1 MKIVYFISNK
11 RLITL
16 IKIDCFHMATNK
28 TSNSSQPSSQ
38 SNSNLL
44 DGISVFVQVVQ
55 SKSFVN
61 AAEKMNHSTSYI
73 SKEVSKLETRL
84 GIRLLHRTT
93 RTLSLT
99 SEGEVYYRQCQQI
112 IEDALQVES
121 SISGRQQIPQGRLK
135 LSCPVGIGVSRI
147 RPILAEFIAKYPKV
161 TLDIDLNDHKVDLI
175 SDGFDIVIRAAI
187 KLESS
192 SLISRRFMNST
203 SLTLASPEYLK
214 VHGTPKHPDELVEH
228 QIISYRNLK
237 NPEVWQYTTKNGQQ
251 IQTQVNSR
259 VLCNNSEMMTSL
271 CLAGQGI
278 IRMPLFNLSDEVA
291 TGKLVPLFEDFM
303 PINIGVYLVY
313 PSRKNMPA
321 KLKCFIDFIVDK
333 LGDS

>member
-1 MKIVYFISNK
+1 M
-11 RLITL
+11 T
-16 IKIDCFHMATNK
+16 TNK
-28 TSNSSQPSSQ
+28 ISNSSQPSSQ
-38 SNSNLL
+38 SKSNLL

-84 GIRLLHRTT
+84 GVRLLHRTT
-93 RTLSLT
+93 RTLNLT

-121 SISGRQQIPQGRLK
+121 SISGRQLIPQGLLK

-147 RPILAEFIAKYPKV
+147 RPILAEFIAKYPKI

-333 LGDS
+333 LGNS

>member
-1 MKIVYFISNK
+1 MS
-11 RLITL
+11 
-16 IKIDCFHMATNK
+16 ANK
-28 TSNSSQPSSQ
+28 TPSTPQ
-38 SNSNLL
+38 SKSNLL
-44 DGISVFVQVVQ
+44 DGIAIFVQVVQ

-61 AAEKMNHSTSYI
+61 AAEKLNHSTSYI

-84 GIRLLHRTT
+84 GVRLLHRTT

-99 SEGEVYYRQCQQI
+99 SEGEVYYQQCQQI
-112 IEDALQVES
+112 IEDALHVEN

-147 RPILAEFIAKYPKV
+147 RPILAEFLAKYPKI
-161 TLDIDLNDHKVDLI
+161 TLDIDLNDHKVDLVA
-175 SDGFDIVIRAAI
+175 DGFDIVIRAAVQ
-187 KLESS
+187 LEDS

-203 SLTLASPEYLK
+203 SLTLASPAYLK
-214 VHGTPKHPDELVEH
+214 THGTPKHPDELVNH
-228 QIISYRNLK
+228 HMISYRNLK
-237 NPEVWQYTTKNGQQ
+237 NPEVWQYRTNKGLK
-251 IQTQVNSR
+251 IQTQVHSR
-259 VLCNNSEMMTSL
+259 VLCNNSEMMISL

-278 IRMPLFNLSDEVA
+278 IRMPLFNLREEVKA
-291 TGKLVPLFEDFM
+291 GKLVPLFEDLM

>member
-1 MKIVYFISNK
+1 MKANTTPFS
-11 RLITL
+11 
-16 IKIDCFHMATNK
+16 
-28 TSNSSQPSSQ
+28 PQ
-38 SNSNLL
+38 SKSNLL
-44 DGISVFVQVVQ
+44 DGIAIFVQVVQ

-84 GIRLLHRTT
+84 GVRLLHRTT

-99 SEGEVYYRQCQQI
+99 SEGEVYYQQCQQI
-112 IEDALQVES
+112 IEDALQVEG

-135 LSCPVGIGVSRI
+135 LSCPVGICVSRI
-147 RPILAEFIAKYPKV
+147 RPILAEFIAKYPKI
-161 TLDIDLNDHKVDLI
+161 TLDLDLNDHKVDLI
-175 SDGFDIVIRAAI
+175 ADGFDIVIRAAVQ
-187 KLESS
+187 LEDS

-214 VHGTPKHPDELVEH
+214 QHGTPTHPDELVDH
-228 QIISYRNLK
+228 QMISYRNLK
-237 NPEVWQYTTKNGQQ
+237 MPDIWQYTTKSGQK
-251 IQTQVNSR
+251 IQTHVKSR
-259 VLCNNSEMMTSL
+259 VLCNNSEMMISL

-278 IRMPLFNLSDEVA
+278 IRMPLFNLREEVEA
-291 TGKLVPLFEDFM
+291 GKLIPLFEDLM

-321 KLKCFIDFIVDK
+321 KLKCFIDFIMEK

>member
-1 MKIVYFISNK
+1 MKANTTLFPPQNK
-11 RLITL
+11 
-16 IKIDCFHMATNK
+16 
-28 TSNSSQPSSQ
+28 
-38 SNSNLL
+38 SNLL
-44 DGISVFVQVVQ
+44 DGIAIFVQVVQ

-84 GIRLLHRTT
+84 GVRLLHRTT

-99 SEGEVYYRQCQQI
+99 SEGEVYYQQCQQI

-147 RPILAEFIAKYPKV
+147 RPILAEFLAKYPKI
-161 TLDIDLNDHKVDLI
+161 TLDIDLNDHKVDLVA
-175 SDGFDIVIRAAI
+175 DGFDIVIRAAVQ
-187 KLESS
+187 LEDS

-214 VHGTPKHPDELVEH
+214 NHGTPMHPEELVDH
-228 QIISYRNLK
+228 QMISYRNLK
-237 NPEVWQYTTKNGQQ
+237 TPETWHYTTKSGHKT
-251 IQTQVNSR
+251 QTHVTSR
-259 VLCNNSEMMTSL
+259 VSCNNSEMMISL

-278 IRMPLFNLSDEVA
+278 IRMPLFNLREEVES
-291 TGKLVPLFEDFM
+291 GKLIPLFEDLM

-313 PSRKNMPA
+313 PSKKNMPA
-321 KLKCFIDFIVDK
+321 KLRCFIDFIMEK

>member
-1 MKIVYFISNK
+1 MK
-11 RLITL
+11 
-16 IKIDCFHMATNK
+16 ANK
-28 TSNSSQPSSQ
+28 TLSSPQ

-84 GIRLLHRTT
+84 GVRLLHRTT

-99 SEGEVYYRQCQQI
+99 SEGEVYYQQCQQI

-121 SISGRQQIPQGRLK
+121 SLSGRQQTPQGRLK

-147 RPILAEFIAKYPKV
+147 RPILAEFLAKYPKI
-161 TLDIDLNDHKVDLI
+161 TLDIDLNDHKVDLVA
-175 SDGFDIVIRAAI
+175 DGFDIVIRAAVQ
-187 KLESS
+187 LEDS

-214 VHGTPKHPDELVEH
+214 NHGTPMQPEDLVHH
-228 QIISYRNLK
+228 QMISYRNLK
-237 NPEVWQYTTKNGQQ
+237 TPETWQYTTKSGHKT
-251 IQTQVNSR
+251 QTHVTSR
-259 VLCNNSEMMTSL
+259 VSCNNSEMMISL

-278 IRMPLFNLSDEVA
+278 IRMPLFNLREEVES
-291 TGKLVPLFEDFM
+291 GKLIPLFEDLM

-313 PSRKNMPA
+313 PSKKNMPA
-321 KLKCFIDFIVDK
+321 KLRCFIDFIMEK
-333 LGDS
+333 LGDT

>member
-1 MKIVYFISNK
+1 MK
-11 RLITL
+11 
-16 IKIDCFHMATNK
+16 ANK
-28 TSNSSQPSSQ
+28 TLSSPQ

-84 GIRLLHRTT
+84 GVRLLHRTT

-99 SEGEVYYRQCQQI
+99 SEGEVYYQQCQQI

-121 SISGRQQIPQGRLK
+121 SLSGRQQIPQGRLK

-147 RPILAEFIAKYPKV
+147 RPILAEFLAKYPKI
-161 TLDIDLNDHKVDLI
+161 TLDIDLNDHKVDLVA
-175 SDGFDIVIRAAI
+175 DGFDIVIRAAVQ
-187 KLESS
+187 LEDS

-214 VHGTPKHPDELVEH
+214 NHGTPMQPEDLVHH
-228 QIISYRNLK
+228 QMISYRNLK
-237 NPEVWQYTTKNGQQ
+237 TPETWQYTTKSGHKT
-251 IQTQVNSR
+251 QTHVTSR
-259 VLCNNSEMMTSL
+259 VSCNNSEMMISL

-278 IRMPLFNLSDEVA
+278 IRMPLFNLREEVES
-291 TGKLVPLFEDFM
+291 GKLIPLFEDLM

-313 PSRKNMPA
+313 PSKKNMPA
-321 KLKCFIDFIVDK
+321 KLRCFIDFIMEK
-333 LGDS
+333 LGDT

>member
-1 MKIVYFISNK
+1 M
-11 RLITL
+11 T
-16 IKIDCFHMATNK
+16 TNK

-38 SNSNLL
+38 SKSNLL

-84 GIRLLHRTT
+84 GVRLLHRTT

-121 SISGRQQIPQGRLK
+121 SISGRQLIPQGRLK

-147 RPILAEFIAKYPKV
+147 RPILAEFIAKYPKI

>member
-1 MKIVYFISNK
+1 MKAN
-11 RLITL
+11 TL
-16 IKIDCFHMATNK
+16 F
-28 TSNSSQPSSQ
+28 SSSQ
-38 SNSNLL
+38 SQSNLL
-44 DGISVFVQVVQ
+44 DGIAVFVQVVQ

-61 AAEKMNHSTSYI
+61 AAEKMQHSTSYI

-84 GIRLLHRTT
+84 GVRLLHRTT

-99 SEGEVYYRQCQQI
+99 SEGEVYYQQCQQI
-112 IEDALQVES
+112 IEDALHVENS
-121 SISGRQQIPQGRLK
+121 LSGRQQIPQGRLK
-135 LSCPVGIGVSRI
+135 LSCPIGIGVSRI
-147 RPILAEFIAKYPKV
+147 RPILAEFMAKYPKV

-175 SDGFDIVIRAAI
+175 ADGFDIVIRAAMQ
-187 KLESS
+187 LEDS

-203 SLTLASPEYLK
+203 SLTLASPEYLTQY
-214 VHGTPKHPDELVEH
+214 GRPKHPDELVDH
-228 QIISYRNLK
+228 HMISYRNLK
-237 NPEVWQYTTKNGQQ
+237 TPETWQYSSQNGQVT
-251 IQTQVNSR
+251 QTHVTSR
-259 VLCNNSEMMTSL
+259 VSCNNSEMMISL

-278 IRMPLFNLSDEVA
+278 IRMPLFNLREEVA

-321 KLKCFIDFIVDK
+321 KVKCFIDFIVDK

>member
-1 MKIVYFISNK
+1 MK
-11 RLITL
+11 
-16 IKIDCFHMATNK
+16 ANK
-28 TSNSSQPSSQ
+28 TLSSPQ

-84 GIRLLHRTT
+84 GVRLLHRTT

-99 SEGEVYYRQCQQI
+99 SEGEVYYQQCQQI

-121 SISGRQQIPQGRLK
+121 SLSGRQQTPQGRLK

-147 RPILAEFIAKYPKV
+147 RPILAEFLAKYPKI
-161 TLDIDLNDHKVDLI
+161 TLDIDLNDHKVDLVA
-175 SDGFDIVIRAAI
+175 DGFDIVIRAAVQ
-187 KLESS
+187 LEDS

-203 SLTLASPEYLK
+203 GLTLASPEYLRK
-214 VHGTPKHPDELVEH
+214 HGTPKHPDELVDH
-228 QIISYRNLK
+228 QMISYRNLK
-237 NPEVWQYTTKNGQQ
+237 NPEVWQYRTNNGLN

-259 VLCNNSEMMTSL
+259 VLCNNSEMMISL

-278 IRMPLFNLSDEVA
+278 IRMPLFNLREEVE
-291 TGKLVPLFEDFM
+291 TGKLISLFEDLM

>member
-1 MKIVYFISNK
+1 MTANKI
-11 RLITL
+11 L
-16 IKIDCFHMATNK
+16 
-28 TSNSSQPSSQ
+28 SSPQ
-38 SNSNLL
+38 SKSNLL

-61 AAEKMNHSTSYI
+61 AAEKMNHSSSYI
-73 SKEVSKLETRL
+73 SKEVSKLESRL
-84 GIRLLHRTT
+84 GVRLLHRTT

-121 SISGRQQIPQGRLK
+121 NISGRQQIPQGRLK

-147 RPILAEFIAKYPKV
+147 RPILAEFIAKYPKI

-175 SDGFDIVIRAAI
+175 SDGFDIVIRAAAQ
-187 KLESS
+187 LEDS

-203 SLTLASPEYLK
+203 RLTLASPKYLK
-214 VHGTPKHPDELVEH
+214 IHGTPKHPDELKDH
-228 QIISYRNLK
+228 QMISYRNLK
-237 NPEVWQYTTKNGQQ
+237 NPEVWQYITQSGQKIQ
-251 IQTQVNSR
+251 IQVNSR

-278 IRMPLFNLSDEVA
+278 IRMPLFNLSDEVI
-291 TGKLVPLFEDFM
+291 TGKLVPLFEDLM

-333 LGDS
+333 LGDR

>member
-1 MKIVYFISNK
+1 MSSN
-11 RLITL
+11 
-16 IKIDCFHMATNK
+16 NP
-28 TSNSSQPSSQ
+28 PSTPQ
-38 SNSNLL
+38 SKSNLL
-44 DGISVFVQVVQ
+44 DGIAIFVQVVQ

-61 AAEKMNHSTSYI
+61 AAEKLNHSTSYI

-84 GIRLLHRTT
+84 GVRLLHRTT

-99 SEGEVYYRQCQQI
+99 SEGAVYYQQCQQI
-112 IEDALQVES
+112 IEDALHVEN

-147 RPILAEFIAKYPKV
+147 RPILAEFLAKYPKI
-161 TLDIDLNDHKVDLI
+161 TLDIDLNDHKVDLVA
-175 SDGFDIVIRAAI
+175 DGFDIVIRAAVQ
-187 KLESS
+187 LEDS

-214 VHGTPKHPDELVEH
+214 THGTPKHPDELVDH
-228 QIISYRNLK
+228 HMISYRNLK
-237 NPEVWQYTTKNGQQ
+237 NPEVWQYRTKKGLK

-259 VLCNNSEMMTSL
+259 VLCNNSEMMISL

-278 IRMPLFNLSDEVA
+278 IRMPLFNLREEVNA
-291 TGKLVPLFEDFM
+291 GKLTPLFEDYM

-313 PSRKNMPA
+313 PSRKNMSA
-321 KLKCFIDFIVDK
+321 KLKCFIDFIVEK

>member
-1 MKIVYFISNK
+1 MTANKI
-11 RLITL
+11 L
-16 IKIDCFHMATNK
+16 
-28 TSNSSQPSSQ
+28 SSPQ
-38 SNSNLL
+38 SKSNLL

-73 SKEVSKLETRL
+73 SKEVSKLESRL
-84 GIRLLHRTT
+84 GVRLLHRTT

-121 SISGRQQIPQGRLK
+121 NISGRQQIPQGRLK

-147 RPILAEFIAKYPKV
+147 RPILAEFIAKYPKI

-175 SDGFDIVIRAAI
+175 SDGFDIVIRAAAQ
-187 KLESS
+187 LEDS

-203 SLTLASPEYLK
+203 RLTLASPKYLK
-214 VHGTPKHPDELVEH
+214 IHGTPKHPDELKDH
-228 QIISYRNLK
+228 QMISYRNLK
-237 NPEVWQYTTKNGQQ
+237 NPEVWQYITQSGQK

-278 IRMPLFNLSDEVA
+278 IRMPLFNLSDEVI
-291 TGKLVPLFEDFM
+291 TGKLVPLFEDLM

-333 LGDS
+333 LGDR

>member
-1 MKIVYFISNK
+1 MTANKI
-11 RLITL
+11 L
-16 IKIDCFHMATNK
+16 
-28 TSNSSQPSSQ
+28 SSPQ
-38 SNSNLL
+38 SKSNLL

-61 AAEKMNHSTSYI
+61 AAKKMNHSTSYI
-73 SKEVSKLETRL
+73 SKEVSKLEYRL
-84 GIRLLHRTT
+84 GVRLLHRTT

-121 SISGRQQIPQGRLK
+121 NISGRQQIPQGRLK

-147 RPILAEFIAKYPKV
+147 RPIIAEFIAMYPKI

-175 SDGFDIVIRAAI
+175 SDGFDIVIRAAVQ
-187 KLESS
+187 LEDS

-214 VHGTPKHPDELVEH
+214 SHGTPKHPDELIH
-228 QIISYRNLK
+228 HHMISYRNLK
-237 NPEVWQYTTKNGQQ
+237 NPEVWQYISKNGQK

>member
-1 MKIVYFISNK
+1 MTANKI
-11 RLITL
+11 L
-16 IKIDCFHMATNK
+16 
-28 TSNSSQPSSQ
+28 SSPQ
-38 SNSNLL
+38 SKSNLL

-73 SKEVSKLETRL
+73 SKEVSKLESRL
-84 GIRLLHRTT
+84 GVRLLHRTT

-121 SISGRQQIPQGRLK
+121 NISGRQQIPQGRLK

-147 RPILAEFIAKYPKV
+147 RPILAEFIAKYPKI

-175 SDGFDIVIRAAI
+175 SDGFDIVIRAAAQ
-187 KLESS
+187 LEDS

-203 SLTLASPEYLK
+203 RLTLASPKYLK
-214 VHGTPKHPDELVEH
+214 IHGTPKHPDELKDH
-228 QIISYRNLK
+228 QMISYRNLK
-237 NPEVWQYTTKNGQQ
+237 NPEVWQYITQSGQK
-251 IQTQVNSR
+251 IKIQVNSR

-278 IRMPLFNLSDEVA
+278 IRMPLFNLSDEVI
-291 TGKLVPLFEDFM
+291 TGKLVPLFEDLM

-313 PSRKNMPA
+313 PSRENMPA

-333 LGDS
+333 LGDR

>member
-1 MKIVYFISNK
+1 MRAN
-11 RLITL
+11 T
-16 IKIDCFHMATNK
+16 
-28 TSNSSQPSSQ
+28 PSSTPQ
-38 SNSNLL
+38 SKSNLL
-44 DGISVFVQVVQ
+44 DGIAIFVQVVQ

-61 AAEKMNHSTSYI
+61 AAEKLNHSTSYI

-84 GIRLLHRTT
+84 GVRLLHRTT

-99 SEGEVYYRQCQQI
+99 SEGEVYYQQCQQI
-112 IEDALQVES
+112 IEDALNVEN

-147 RPILAEFIAKYPKV
+147 RPILAEFLAKYPKI
-161 TLDIDLNDHKVDLI
+161 TLDIDLNDHKVDLVA
-175 SDGFDIVIRAAI
+175 DGFDIVIRAAVQ
-187 KLESS
+187 LEDS

-214 VHGTPKHPDELVEH
+214 THGTPKHPDELVDH
-228 QIISYRNLK
+228 HMISYRNLK
-237 NPEVWQYTTKNGQQ
+237 NPEVWQYRTKSGQKVQ
-251 IQTQVNSR
+251 IQVNSR

-291 TGKLVPLFEDFM
+291 TGKLVPIFENLM
-303 PINIGVYLVY
+303 PIDIGVYLVY

-321 KLKCFIDFIVDK
+321 KLKCFIDFVVDK
-333 LGDS
+333 LGDC

>member
-1 MKIVYFISNK
+1 M
-11 RLITL
+11 T
-16 IKIDCFHMATNK
+16 TNK
-28 TSNSSQPSSQ
+28 TSNSSQSSSQ
-38 SNSNLL
+38 SKSNIL

-73 SKEVSKLETRL
+73 SKEVSKLESRL
-84 GIRLLHRTT
+84 GVRLLHRTT

-112 IEDALQVES
+112 IEDALQVEN

-147 RPILAEFIAKYPKV
+147 RPILAEFLAKYPKI
-161 TLDIDLNDHKVDLI
+161 TLDIDLNDHKVDLVA
-175 SDGFDIVIRAAI
+175 DGFDIVIRAAVQ
-187 KLESS
+187 LEDS

-203 SLTLASPEYLK
+203 SLTLASPDYLN
-214 VHGTPKHPDELVEH
+214 VHGKPKHPDELVDH

-237 NPEVWQYTTKNGQQ
+237 NPEVWQYITKNGQQ

-333 LGDS
+333 LGNS

>member
-1 MKIVYFISNK
+1 M
-11 RLITL
+11 
-16 IKIDCFHMATNK
+16 
-28 TSNSSQPSSQ
+28 
-38 SNSNLL
+38 
-44 DGISVFVQVVQ
+44 
-55 SKSFVN
+55 
-61 AAEKMNHSTSYI
+61 
-73 SKEVSKLETRL
+73 
-84 GIRLLHRTT
+84 
-93 RTLSLT
+93 
-99 SEGEVYYRQCQQI
+99 
-112 IEDALQVES
+112 
-121 SISGRQQIPQGRLK
+121 QIPQGRLK

-147 RPILAEFIAKYPKV
+147 RPILAEFIAMYPKI

-192 SLISRRFMNST
+192 SLISRHFMNST
-203 SLTLASPEYLK
+203 SLTLASPDYLN
-214 VHGTPKHPDELVEH
+214 VHGKPKHPDELVDH

-237 NPEVWQYTTKNGQQ
+237 NPEVWQYITKNGQQ

-333 LGDS
+333 LGNS

>member
-1 MKIVYFISNK
+1 MTANK
-11 RLITL
+11 ML
-16 IKIDCFHMATNK
+16 
-28 TSNSSQPSSQ
+28 SSPQ
-38 SNSNLL
+38 SKSNLL

-73 SKEVSKLETRL
+73 SKEVSKLESRL
-84 GIRLLHRTT
+84 GVRLLHRTT

-121 SISGRQQIPQGRLK
+121 NISGRQQIPQGRLK

-147 RPILAEFIAKYPKV
+147 RPILAEFIAKYPKI

-175 SDGFDIVIRAAI
+175 SDGFDIVIRAAAQ
-187 KLESS
+187 LEDS

-203 SLTLASPEYLK
+203 RLTLASPKYLK
-214 VHGTPKHPDELVEH
+214 IHGTPKHPDELKDH
-228 QIISYRNLK
+228 QMISYRNLK
-237 NPEVWQYTTKNGQQ
+237 NPEVWQYITQSGQKIQ
-251 IQTQVNSR
+251 IQVNSR

-278 IRMPLFNLSDEVA
+278 IRMPLFNLSDEVI
-291 TGKLVPLFEDFM
+291 TGKLVPLFEDLM

-333 LGDS
+333 LGDR

>member
-1 MKIVYFISNK
+1 MTANKI
-11 RLITL
+11 L
-16 IKIDCFHMATNK
+16 
-28 TSNSSQPSSQ
+28 SSPQ
-38 SNSNLL
+38 SKSNLL

-73 SKEVSKLETRL
+73 SKEVSKLESRL
-84 GIRLLHRTT
+84 GVRLLHRTT

-121 SISGRQQIPQGRLK
+121 NISGRQQIPQGRLK

-147 RPILAEFIAKYPKV
+147 RPILAEFIAKYPKI

-175 SDGFDIVIRAAI
+175 SDGFDIVIRAAAQ
-187 KLESS
+187 LEDS

-203 SLTLASPEYLK
+203 RLTLASPKYLK
-214 VHGTPKHPDELVEH
+214 IHGTPKHPDELKDH
-228 QIISYRNLK
+228 QMISYRNLK
-237 NPEVWQYTTKNGQQ
+237 NPEVWQYITQSGQKIQ
-251 IQTQVNSR
+251 IQVNSR

-278 IRMPLFNLSDEVA
+278 IRMPLFNLSDEVI
-291 TGKLVPLFEDFM
+291 TGKLVPLFEDLM

-333 LGDS
+333 LGDR

>member
-1 MKIVYFISNK
+1 MTANK
-11 RLITL
+11 KL
-16 IKIDCFHMATNK
+16 
-28 TSNSSQPSSQ
+28 SPQQ
-38 SNSNLL
+38 SKSNLL

-55 SKSFVN
+55 SNSFVN
-61 AAEKMNHSTSYI
+61 AAKKMNHSTSYI
-73 SKEVSKLETRL
+73 SKEVSKLESRL
-84 GIRLLHRTT
+84 GVRLLHRTT

-121 SISGRQQIPQGRLK
+121 NISGRQQIPQGRLK

-147 RPILAEFIAKYPKV
+147 RPILAEFIAKYPKI

-175 SDGFDIVIRAAI
+175 SDGFDIVIRAAAQ
-187 KLESS
+187 LEDS

-214 VHGTPKHPDELVEH
+214 IHGTPKHPDELIAH

-237 NPEVWQYTTKNGQQ
+237 NPEVWQYISKSGQK

-291 TGKLVPLFEDFM
+291 TGKLVPIFENFM
-303 PINIGVYLVY
+303 PNDIGVYLVY

>member
-1 MKIVYFISNK
+1 M
-11 RLITL
+11 R
-16 IKIDCFHMATNK
+16 ANK
-28 TSNSSQPSSQ
+28 TPSTPQ
-38 SNSNLL
+38 SKSNLL
-44 DGISVFVQVVQ
+44 DGIAIFVQVVQ

-61 AAEKMNHSTSYI
+61 AAEKLNHSTSYI

-84 GIRLLHRTT
+84 GVRLLHRTT

-99 SEGEVYYRQCQQI
+99 SEGEVYYQQCQQI
-112 IEDALQVES
+112 IEDALHVEN

-147 RPILAEFIAKYPKV
+147 RPILAEFIAKYPKI
-161 TLDIDLNDHKVDLI
+161 TLDIDLNDHKVDLVA
-175 SDGFDIVIRAAI
+175 DGFDIVIRAAVQ
-187 KLESS
+187 LEDS

-214 VHGTPKHPDELVEH
+214 THGTPKHPDELVDH
-228 QIISYRNLK
+228 QMISYRNLK
-237 NPEVWQYTTKNGQQ
+237 NPEVWQYSTNNGLK

-259 VLCNNSEMMTSL
+259 VLCNNSEMMISL

-278 IRMPLFNLSDEVA
+278 IRMPLFNLREEVA
-291 TGKLVPLFEDFM
+291 TGKLIPLFEDLM

-333 LGDS
+333 LGDN

>member
-1 MKIVYFISNK
+1 M
-11 RLITL
+11 T
-16 IKIDCFHMATNK
+16 TNK
-28 TSNSSQPSSQ
+28 LLSSPQ
-38 SNSNLL
+38 SKSNLL

-84 GIRLLHRTT
+84 GVRLLHRTT

-121 SISGRQQIPQGRLK
+121 SISGLQQVPQGRLK
-135 LSCPVGIGVSRI
+135 ISCPVGIGVSLI
-147 RPILAEFIAKYPKV
+147 RPILAEFINKYPKI

-175 SDGFDIVIRAAI
+175 SEGFDIVIRAAVQ
-187 KLESS
+187 LENS

-203 SLTLASPEYLK
+203 NLTLASPAYLK
-214 VHGTPKHPDELVEH
+214 TYGTPNHPDELIDH

-237 NPEVWQYTTKNGQQ
+237 NPEVWQYISKKGQK

-291 TGKLVPLFEDFM
+291 TRKLVPLFEDFM

-333 LGDS
+333 LGDN